1 MLCAKE
7 IATSKNLAAEVSKDT
22 SATKI
27 APPRNKIRI
36 RLPPR
41 KRLAEGVQTASTEV
55 PEDTKKH
62 LAKRVSEQTDENT
75 PSTTIVDNEVK
86 AEEVCSK
93 DIGEGQCQEANSN
106 CLITPMSNST
116 HYLKSLI

>member
-1 MLCAKE
+1 MCAKE
-7 IATSKNLAAEVSKDT
+7 IATSKNLAAEASKDT
-22 SATKI
+22 SARKI
-27 APPRNKIRI
+27 APPGNKIRI

-41 KRLAEGVQTASTEV
+41 KRLAEGVQTASTV
-55 PEDTKKH
+55 VAEDTKKH
-62 LAKRVSEQTDENT
+62 LAKMVSEQTDENT
-75 PSTTIVDNEVK
+75 PSTTIVDNKVK